1 MARLTALVAFV
12 DLWLTRLLDAVV
24 IGLAGLLFCLLN

>member
-12 DLWLTRLLDAVV
+12 DLWLTRLLDAIV
-24 IGLAGLLFCLLN
+24 IGLRGCSSAC